1 MDTVYLPYTDE
12 DLENLAIQLVYQEID
27 EIIKHQLE
35 DFCHCKVCIQDIAA
49 IALNHIPPIY
59 QTSCIE
65 KAKTLA
71 KQGGQLKKL
80 ARIEV
85 LKAIRKVKINSHC
98 LDLRQDSMQ
107 T

>member
-1 MDTVYLPYTDE
+1 MDTVHLPYTDE

-27 EIIKHQLE
+27 YIIRHHLDE
-35 DFCHCKVCIQDIAA
+35 FCHCKVCIQDIAA

-65 KAKTLA
+65 KAKTLES
-71 KQGGQLKKL
+71 QGSQLKKL

-85 LKAIRKVKINSHC
+85 LKAIRKVKMNSHC
-98 LDLRQDSMQ
+98 SS
-107 T
+107 